1 MGSGALAMACAISI
15 SASPDDIWMI
25 QNAIFAEFAALTVQ
39 QYANDE
45 DVVSEI
51 QLADAMNGVSLDI
64 LYRNQPAIAMRL
76 RLAFQMIA
84 EEIAEGR
91 VEPSLGRLQSREV
104 RDSFAKLVQLLRR
117 FHPEAR
123 AK

>member
-1 MGSGALAMACAISI
+1 
-15 SASPDDIWMI
+15 MI

-51 QLADAMNGVSLDI
+51 QLADTMNGVSLDI